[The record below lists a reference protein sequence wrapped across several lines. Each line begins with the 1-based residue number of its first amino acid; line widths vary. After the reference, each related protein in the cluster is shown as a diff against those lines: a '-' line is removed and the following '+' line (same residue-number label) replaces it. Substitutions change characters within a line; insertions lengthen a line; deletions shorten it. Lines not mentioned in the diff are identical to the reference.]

1 MNAVQKQRLYFI
13 LLLLVILTAVLALT
27 LYALKQNINL
37 FYTPTQIA
45 NGKVVSGQFF
55 RLGGQ
60 VTKGS
65 MKHSTSSLQ
74 ISFVVSDPL
83 HNVLVEYEGV
93 LPDLFREGQS
103 VVIEGSLDQAGI
115 MQAKR
120 VLAKHDERYI
130 PRAHEDAKR

>member
-13 LLLLVILTAVLALT
+13 ALALGVMAVVVALS

-45 NGKVVSGQFF
+45 QGEVHSERLF

-60 VTKGS
+60 VRKGS
-65 MKHSTSSLQ
+65 IKQETDNLR
-74 ISFVVSDPL
+74 ISFVVSDSL

-93 LPDLFREGQS
+93 LPDLFREGQA
-103 VVIEGSLDQAGI
+103 VVIEGHLDPTGI

-120 VLAKHDERYI
+120 VLAKHDERYQ
-130 PRAHEDAKR
+130 PRP